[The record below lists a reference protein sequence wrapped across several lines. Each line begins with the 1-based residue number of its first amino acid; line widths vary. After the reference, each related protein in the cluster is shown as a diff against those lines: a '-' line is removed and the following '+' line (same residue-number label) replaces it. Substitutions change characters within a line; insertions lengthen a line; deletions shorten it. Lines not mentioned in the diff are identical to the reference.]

1 MRGLAAPE
9 YRNNI
14 AFQNGYNND
23 IIATL
28 NSKFPQAVEQTKNVK
43 FSGSNLTEKGRAIWN
58 YLKNSVQYRKDDRG
72 KQVIQLPSR
81 MLLDTKKGDC
91 KSLALAAAS
100 FMQANGFKNV
110 RLRYTSYS
118 KTDKTPTHV
127 YSVGA
132 DDNGNDI
139 IIDPVYKQFNK
150 ELSYTFK
157 QDYPM
162 QISVLSGIN
171 QPKVIKVTGGS
182 RQLNILKKKDP
193 VELAKKLLASGKVK
207 PGGFFYNILL
217 NYISRRSGK
226 VNYPSYTAE
235 QLQRYRAALNKLAP
249 KNLFLASLLEEEKQ
263 LLDRGTFVGNIITKY
278 SSAEING
285 VNEEIGKLSL
295 KKIKKGLK
303 KISIKNI
310 VKGVKTVGLVAPRK
324 AFLALVALNV
334 RGLATRM
341 SKLST
346 SDLDSLWVKKF
357 GGKLSVLQGAIAKGK
372 KKKPLFGASKKVKS
386 IKGIGYVVSDMDTI
400 GAEPATG
407 ATTATIIA
415 AASPILIAVIS
426 LLKKK
431 KVDVPELVTAAAAS
445 AGALAENSDFA
456 EANPAAAEAISKYS
470 DYAQKAVN
478 TAEKLGIIP
487 DKPESPAETAV
498 NKAIPEDDHTETAG
512 TTMGTGFKLNPLI
525 LVGAAAGAYFLFGR
539 KK

>member
-28 NSKFPQAVEQTKNVK
+28 NSKFGQAVEQTKNVK
-43 FSGSNLTEKGRAIWN
+43 FSGGNLTEKGRAIWN

-127 YSVGA
+127 YSVGS
-132 DDNGNDI
+132 DENGNDI

-171 QPKVIKVTGGS
+171 QPTAVVKKVAV
-182 RQLNILKKKDP
+182 KKDP

-207 PGGFFYNILL
+207 AGGFFYNILL

-235 QLQRYRAALNKLAP
+235 QLKRYRAALNKLAP
-249 KNLFLASLLEEEKQ
+249 KNVFLASLLEEEKQ
-263 LLDRGTFVGNIITKY
+263 LLDRGTFVGNVITKY
-278 SSAEING
+278 SSSEING

-334 RGLATRM
+334 RGLAIRLNKLSE
-341 SKLST
+341 SKLA
-346 SDLDSLWVKKF
+346 DIWVKKF
-357 GGKLSVLQGAIAKGK
+357 GGKLSILQGAIKRGL

-386 IKGIGYVVSDMDTI
+386 IQGIGYVVTEVDAI
-400 GAEPATG
+400 GELVTAASV
-407 ATTATIIA
+407 ATIIA
-415 AASPILIAVIS
+415 AAAPILTVFMKMLNKEKIGAGEIV
-426 LLKKK
+426 
-431 KVDVPELVTAAAAS
+431 EAAAS
-445 AGALAENSDFA
+445 SAEALAENPDFA
-456 EANPAAAEAISKYS
+456 EANPAAAEAISKYA

-487 DKPESPAETAV
+487 DKPETPAESAV
-498 NKAIPEDDHTETAG
+498 NKAMPEDDYTETAG
-512 TTMGTGFKLNPLI
+512 TAMGTGFKLNPLI

>member
-9 YRNNI
+9 YKNNI

-28 NSKFPQAVEQTKNVK
+28 NSKFGQAVEQTKNVK
-43 FSGSNLTEKGRAIWN
+43 FSGGNLTEKGRAIWN

-81 MLLDTKKGDC
+81 MLIDTKKGDC

-100 FMQANGFKNV
+100 FMQSNGFKNV

-127 YSVGA
+127 YAVGA
-132 DDNGNDI
+132 DENGNDI

-171 QPKVIKVTGGS
+171 QPTPVVKKVAV
-182 RQLNILKKKDP
+182 RRDP
-193 VELAKKLLASGKVK
+193 VELAKKLLISGKVK
-207 PGGFFYNILL
+207 AGGFFYNILL
-217 NYISRRSGK
+217 NFISRRSGK

-235 QLQRYRAALNKLAP
+235 QLKRYRSALNKLAP
-249 KNLFLASLLEEEKQ
+249 KNAFLSSLLEEEKQ

-278 SSAEING
+278 SSSEING
-285 VNEEIGKLSL
+285 VNEEIGRLSL

-324 AFLALVALNV
+324 AFLALTALNV

-346 SDLDSLWVKKF
+346 GDLEGLWVKKF

-372 KKKPLFGASKKVKS
+372 NKKPLFGASKKVKS

-415 AASPILIAVIS
+415 AASPILVAVIA
-426 LLKKK
+426 LLKRR
-431 KVDVPELVTAAAAS
+431 KVNVPELVTAAAAS

-456 EANPAAAEAISKYS
+456 EANPAAAEAISKYT
-470 DYAQKAVN
+470 DYATKAVS
-478 TAEKLGIIP
+478 TAQKLGIIP
-487 DKPESPAETAV
+487 DAPETPAETAV

>member
-28 NSKFPQAVEQTKNVK
+28 NSKFGQAVEQTKNVK

-58 YLKNSVQYRKDDRG
+58 YLKNSVQYKKDDRG
-72 KQVIQLPSR
+72 KQIIQLPSR
-81 MLLDTKKGDC
+81 MILDTKKGDC

-127 YSVGA
+127 YAVGA
-132 DDNGNDI
+132 DENGNDI

-171 QPKVIKVTGGS
+171 QSTAVVKKVAIK
-182 RQLNILKKKDP
+182 RDP
-193 VELAKKLLASGKVK
+193 VELAKKLLSSGKVK
-207 PGGFFYNILL
+207 AGGFFYNILL

-235 QLQRYRAALNKLAP
+235 QLKRYRSALNKLAP
-249 KNLFLASLLEEEKQ
+249 KNGFLSSLLEEEKQ

-285 VNEEIGKLSL
+285 VNEEIGRLSL

-324 AFLALVALNV
+324 AFLALTALNV

-346 SDLDSLWVKKF
+346 GDLESLWVKKF

-386 IKGIGYVVSDMDTI
+386 IQGIGYVVVDKEVS
-400 GAEPATG
+400 GEPVTAATV
-407 ATTATIIA
+407 ATIIA

-431 KVDVPELVTAAAAS
+431 KVDVPELVAAAAAS

-456 EANPAAAEAISKYS
+456 EANPAAAEAISKYT
-470 DYAQKAVN
+470 DYATKAVS
-478 TAEKLGIIP
+478 TAQKLGIIP
-487 DKPESPAETAV
+487 DAPETPAETAV